1 MKISSIGSV
10 LLITALASCSGSSGA
25 AQPSG
30 TSQSSGASQSL
41 SPFQSLEGLS
51 SDEIREIQDRVIQA
65 LNEEMAAAYDDA
77 EKLKA
82 IGRQLDRWINKCGRA
97 TYEATMAGR

>member
-30 TSQSSGASQSL
+30 TSQSL
-41 SPFQSLEGLS
+41 SPFQSLEGLDS
-51 SDEIREIQDRVIQA
+51 YEIQEIQDRVDEFLRDTMSKA
-65 LNEEMAAAYDDA
+65 HPDT
-77 EKLKA
+77 EKMIA
-82 IGRQLDRWINKCGRA
+82 ISDQRDRWREKCNRA
-97 TYEATMAGR
+97 KDEYEKSMGF